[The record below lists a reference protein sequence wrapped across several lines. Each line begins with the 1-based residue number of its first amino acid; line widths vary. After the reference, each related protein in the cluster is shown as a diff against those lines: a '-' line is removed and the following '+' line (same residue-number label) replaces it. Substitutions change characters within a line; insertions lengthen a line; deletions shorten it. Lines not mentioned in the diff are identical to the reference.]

1 MPLMAAGTCDLCEDG
16 VLTQDLI
23 QVEYNPEERELV
35 AFRVGQE
42 SPIEGYRATVA
53 EVADDIGAPLEGWKT
68 LVCCWSHFPEVA
80 MKVMISGEDP
90 RG

>member
-1 MPLMAAGTCDLCEDG
+1 MPLVAAGTCDLCQDG

-23 QVEYNPEERELV
+23 QVEYNPEEREMV

-42 SPIEGYRATVA
+42 SPLGNPGFDPEGPAML
-53 EVADDIGAPLEGWKT
+53 GEGWKT
-68 LVCCWSHFPEVA
+68 LVCCWPHFPEVA
-80 MKVMISGEDP
+80 MRVMISGEDP